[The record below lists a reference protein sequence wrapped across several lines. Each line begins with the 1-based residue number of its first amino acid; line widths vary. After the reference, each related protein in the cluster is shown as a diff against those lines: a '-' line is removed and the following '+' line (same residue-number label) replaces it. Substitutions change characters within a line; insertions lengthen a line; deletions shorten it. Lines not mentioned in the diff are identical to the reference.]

1 MHVQPWA
8 ACKVLI
14 GSVDLALHQA
24 VHLRLAEPL
33 AVGRSRVTSY
43 CCVLLR
49 LQAQQLGNQA
59 KQLQAQ
65 VSVIQ
70 QQDQTLQ
77 ELRSKL
83 AAAEHSSNNS
93 AAAAEAT
100 PNAAAAAPD
109 ADQLNDQI
117 ALAVRAVLTG
127 VSSMASVSF
136 PPAKDA
142 AQMQQMVVQLP
153 DALLQQIRTCCREVA
168 LHLKKTEVKE
178 QPHAITV
185 PCC

>member
-1 MHVQPWA
+1 M
-8 ACKVLI
+8 
-14 GSVDLALHQA
+14 
-24 VHLRLAEPL
+24 
-33 AVGRSRVTSY
+33 
-43 CCVLLR
+43 LL
-49 LQAQQLGNQA
+49 LQALQLGAQA

-70 QQDQTLQ
+70 QQDKTLQ
-77 ELRSKL
+77 ELRGKL
-83 AAAEHSSNNS
+83 AGVEDSANNTATAPGTP
-93 AAAAEAT
+93 AAAGSDAE
-100 PNAAAAAPD
+100 
-109 ADQLNDQI
+109 QLNDQI

-127 VSSMASVSF
+127 VSSMASVGF

>member
-1 MHVQPWA
+1 MRKQPALQCARRFHALLSPCA
-8 ACKVLI
+8 A
-14 GSVDLALHQA
+14 QA
-24 VHLRLAEPL
+24 V
-33 AVGRSRVTSY
+33 
-43 CCVLLR
+43 
-49 LQAQQLGNQA
+49 QLSAQA

-70 QQDQTLQ
+70 QQDKTLQ

-83 AAAEHSSNNS
+83 GADSSSVN
-93 AAAAEAT
+93 
-100 PNAAAAAPD
+100 NAAAPGTPTATAGSD

-117 ALAVRAVLTG
+117 AMAVRAVLTG

-178 QPHAITV
+178 QPHAISV

>member
-1 MHVQPWA
+1 M
-8 ACKVLI
+8 
-14 GSVDLALHQA
+14 
-24 VHLRLAEPL
+24 
-33 AVGRSRVTSY
+33 
-43 CCVLLR
+43 
-49 LQAQQLGNQA
+49 QLGSQA

-83 AAAEHSSNNS
+83 AAGESSSNS
-93 AAAAEAT
+93 AATPGAAGAS
-100 PNAAAAAPD
+100 AAGQQPD

-178 QPHAITV
+178 QPHAISV

>member
-1 MHVQPWA
+1 MCW
-8 ACKVLI
+8 
-14 GSVDLALHQA
+14 
-24 VHLRLAEPL
+24 
-33 AVGRSRVTSY
+33 
-43 CCVLLR
+43 
-49 LQAQQLGNQA
+49 LQAAQLSAQA
-59 KQLQAQ
+59 KQLQTQ

-70 QQDQTLQ
+70 QQDKTLQ

-83 AAAEHSSNNS
+83 AAADSSSVN
-93 AAAAEAT
+93 
-100 PNAAAAAPD
+100 NAAAPGSPKPAGGAD
-109 ADQLNDQI
+109 AEQLNDQI

-127 VSSMASVSF
+127 VGSMACLGA

-142 AQMQQMVVQLP
+142 ASMQQIAQLP

>member
-1 MHVQPWA
+1 M
-8 ACKVLI
+8 
-14 GSVDLALHQA
+14 QA
-24 VHLRLAEPL
+24 M
-33 AVGRSRVTSY
+33 
-43 CCVLLR
+43 
-49 LQAQQLGNQA
+49 QLSAQA

-70 QQDQTLQ
+70 QQDKTLQ

-83 AAAEHSSNNS
+83 GEADTSSSSGN
-93 AAAAEAT
+93 
-100 PNAAAAAPD
+100 NAAAAAPGTPAAAGSD

-127 VSSMASVSF
+127 VSSMASVTL
-136 PPAKDA
+136 PPKDA
-142 AQMQQMVVQLP
+142 AQMQQMVGQLP
-153 DALLQQIRTCCREVA
+153 DALLQQIRSCCREVA

-178 QPHAITV
+178 QPHAISV

>member
-1 MHVQPWA
+1 MVPRCA
-8 ACKVLI
+8 A
-14 GSVDLALHQA
+14 QA
-24 VHLRLAEPL
+24 V
-33 AVGRSRVTSY
+33 
-43 CCVLLR
+43 
-49 LQAQQLGNQA
+49 QLSAQA

-70 QQDQTLQ
+70 QQDKTLQ

-83 AAAEHSSNNS
+83 GADSSNAN
-93 AAAAEAT
+93 
-100 PNAAAAAPD
+100 NAAAPGISTVAGGSD
-109 ADQLNDQI
+109 AEQLNDQI
-117 ALAVRAVLTG
+117 AMAVRAVLTG

-153 DALLQQIRTCCREVA
+153 DALLQQIRSCCREVA

-178 QPHAITV
+178 QPHAISV

>member
-1 MHVQPWA
+1 MRRQRAQQCAHF
-8 ACKVLI
+8 CH
-14 GSVDLALHQA
+14 ALVFCCSAQA
-24 VHLRLAEPL
+24 V
-33 AVGRSRVTSY
+33 
-43 CCVLLR
+43 
-49 LQAQQLGNQA
+49 QLSTQA

-70 QQDQTLQ
+70 QQDKTLQ

-83 AAAEHSSNNS
+83 GTDSSSVN
-93 AAAAEAT
+93 
-100 PNAAAAAPD
+100 NAAAPGTPTAAAGGD

-117 ALAVRAVLTG
+117 AMAVRAVLTG

-153 DALLQQIRTCCREVA
+153 DALLQQIRSCCREVA

-178 QPHAITV
+178 QPHAISV

>member
-1 MHVQPWA
+1 LLLS
-8 ACKVLI
+8 VLPRLL
-14 GSVDLALHQA
+14 STQAL
-24 VHLRLAEPL
+24 
-33 AVGRSRVTSY
+33 
-43 CCVLLR
+43 
-49 LQAQQLGNQA
+49 QLSAQA
-59 KQLQAQ
+59 KQLHVQ

-70 QQDQTLQ
+70 QQDKTLQ

-83 AAAEHSSNNS
+83 GEADASSSSGN
-93 AAAAEAT
+93 
-100 PNAAAAAPD
+100 NAAAAAPGTPAAAGSD

-127 VSSMASVSF
+127 VSSMASVSM

-142 AQMQQMVVQLP
+142 VQMQQMVGQLP
-153 DALLQQIRTCCREVA
+153 DALLQQIRSCCREVA

-178 QPHAITV
+178 QPHAISV